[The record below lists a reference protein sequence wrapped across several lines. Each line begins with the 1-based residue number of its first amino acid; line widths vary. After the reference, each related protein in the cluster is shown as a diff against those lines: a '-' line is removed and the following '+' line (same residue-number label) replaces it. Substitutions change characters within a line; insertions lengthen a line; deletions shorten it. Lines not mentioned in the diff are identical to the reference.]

1 MGMLGDIGGLVGGL
15 FGAGDAEAGRK
26 NQLDAYK
33 RGLENLQNTREEAGP
48 SAIENVSVNPALQAA
63 QMQALAALQGEAQSG
78 GMTAQDRA
86 TQQQSMD
93 ATSQQER
100 GQREAIMQAGA
111 ARNQGGS
118 GATLAAQLAAQQ
130 GAAQRNAMEGTQ
142 QVANSRARAMAA
154 MAGAGKLGG
163 DIRQQG
169 FGEQTNIASAKDL
182 INKFNAGQ
190 RLDKSNYVM
199 GGQKSIGDTYNAQGE
214 AKKKEATALGAA
226 AGGIGGGVLS
236 MFGIPG
242 M

>member
-1 MGMLGDIGGLVGGL
+1 MGMLGDIGGIVGGL

-33 RGLENLQNTREEAGP
+33 RGLETLQNTREEAGP
-48 SAIENVSVNPALQAA
+48 SAIENIAVNPALQAA
-63 QMQALAALQGEAQSG
+63 QMQALGALQGEAQAG

-100 GQREAIMQAGA
+100 GQREAILQQAA
-111 ARNQGGS
+111 ARNQGGT
-118 GATLAAQLAAQQ
+118 GASLAAQLANQQ
-130 GAAQRNAMEGTQ
+130 GAAQRNAMQGTQ
-142 QVANSRARAMAA
+142 QVADSRARAMQA
-154 MAGAGKLGG
+154 MAGAGGLAGQ
-163 DIRQQG
+163 IRGQQ
-169 FGEQTNIASAKDL
+169 FGEQSNIASAKDL

-190 RLDKSNYVM
+190 RLGKSQAIL
-199 GGQKSIGDTYNAQGE
+199 GGQQSLGNTYNAQGE
-214 AKKKEATALGAA
+214 AKKKEATGMGEALGGLG
-226 AGGIGGGVLS
+226 GGIMG